1 MSEQKL
7 IAESR
12 TFEQQMIE
20 RDKRATKAG
29 FVVGGMGLLIAV
41 LALVAVV
48 VMLPLKQTDV
58 ELYTLDNHTGRV
70 EHVTRTSKTSLTA
83 TEAYQKAMAANY
95 VKVRERYV
103 YPSLQDDYETVQV
116 YNAPQVNDDYLALYA
131 GKNAPD
137 KVYKNGAHTVKVEIH
152 TLEHLFAGFMR
163 NHLNGNGV
171 EIIDISPMG
180 CRTGFYMSLIGTPD
194 EQRVADAWK
203 AAMEDVLKVQDQN
216 QIPRCGCLF
225 CREERSTASSCCA
238 LSQSRSEASN
248 VIWIFLLTGYRL
260 TICLYGTSSDA
271 GTPPSAQL

>member
-29 FVVGGMGLLIAV
+29 FVVGGVGLLIAV

-58 ELYTLDNHTGRV
+58 ELYTVDYHTGRV

-137 KVYKNGAHTVKVEIH
+137 KVYKNGAHTVKVEICRGEKLSIAIMAGL
-152 TLEHLFAGFMR
+152 LEARGHKVSVI
-163 NHLNGNGV
+163 NPV
-171 EIIDISPMG
+171 EKLLAVGHYLESTVDIAEST
-180 CRTGFYMSLIGTPD
+180 RRI
-194 EQRVADAWK
+194 
-203 AAMEDVLKVQDQN
+203 AAS
-216 QIPRCGCLF
+216 QI
-225 CREERSTASSCCA
+225 A
-238 LSQSRSEASN
+238 
-248 VIWIFLLTGYRL
+248 YDRL
-260 TICLYGTSSDA
+260 
-271 GTPPSAQL
+271 

>member
-58 ELYTLDNHTGRV
+58 ELYTVDNHTGRV

-137 KVYKNGAHTVKVEIH
+137 KVYKNGAHTVKVEILSNQI
-152 TLEHLFAGFMR
+152 TDA
-163 NHLNGNGV
+163 
-171 EIIDISPMG
+171 
-180 CRTGFYMSLIGTPD
+180 TAPD
-194 EQRVADAWK
+194 RVATIRYKKIIRRLADNSTRNEYWDA
-203 AAMEDVLKVQDQN
+203 
-216 QIPRCGCLF
+216 RF
-225 CREERSTASSCCA
+225 TFH
-238 LSQSRSEASN
+238 SN
-248 VIWIFLLTGYRL
+248 LTRK
-260 TICLYGTSSDA
+260 
-271 GTPPSAQL
+271 

>member
-137 KVYKNGAHTVKVEIH
+137 KVYKNGAHTVKVEILSNQI
-152 TLEHLFAGFMR
+152 TDA
-163 NHLNGNGV
+163 
-171 EIIDISPMG
+171 
-180 CRTGFYMSLIGTPD
+180 TALIG
-194 EQRVADAWK
+194 
-203 AAMEDVLKVQDQN
+203 
-216 QIPRCGCLF
+216 
-225 CREERSTASSCCA
+225 S
-238 LSQSRSEASN
+238 
-248 VIWIFLLTGYRL
+248 
-260 TICLYGTSSDA
+260 
-271 GTPPSAQL
+271 PPSATRRLSAVWLITAPATNIGMPGSRSILTLTRK

>member
-70 EHVTRTSKTSLTA
+70 EHITRTSKTSLTA
-83 TEAYQKAMAANY
+83 EEAYQKAMAANY
-95 VKVRERYV
+95 VKIRERYV
-103 YPSLQDDYETVQV
+103 YPSLQDDYETVQM
-116 YNAPQVNDDYLALYA
+116 YNSPEVNNDYLALYA

-137 KVYKNGAHTVKVEIH
+137 KVYNNGANTVK
-152 TLEHLFAGFMR
+152 
-163 NHLNGNGV
+163 
-171 EIIDISPMG
+171 IDILSSQITDGTAPDKVATI
-180 CRTGFYMSLIGTPD
+180 RYKKTIRRLVDNQTRYEYWDARFTFHSDPNKEMSD
-194 EQRVADAWK
+194 
-203 AAMEDVLKVQDQN
+203 
-216 QIPRCGCLF
+216 
-225 CREERSTASSCCA
+225 EEREVNYFGFT
-238 LSQSRSEASN
+238 
-248 VIWIFLLTGYRL
+248 V
-260 TICLYGTSSDA
+260 TSWQTDREIR
-271 GTPPSAQL
+271 GGE